1 MARRLVIYYPKDQPQ
16 VDITFGAASY
26 EDLPQVDIT
35 FGAASYEDLP
45 QVELTSKPAPLVL
58 GEKRKMF
65 RWPRDTEP
73 VVFLEASCSSKKPWN
88 PADQKDQ
95 KRRRIP
101 SKPVVFLGAASYE
114 DQPQVD
120 ITFGAASYED
130 LPQVDITF
138 GAASYEDLP
147 QASCSSKKPWNPADQ
162 KDQKRRRHSIQPW
175 SFSAL
180 PPTRISRRWTSPL
193 ALPSYEDLPQVDI
206 TFGAASYE
214 DLPQASC
221 SSKKPWNPAD
231 QKDQKRRRI
240 PSKPVVFL
248 GAASYED
255 QPQVD
260 ITFGA
265 ASYEDLPQVDITFG
279 AASYEDLP
287 QASCSSKK
295 PWNPADQKDQK
306 RRRIPSKPVVFLG
319 AASYE
324 DQPQVDITF
333 GAASYEDLPQVDIT
347 FGGCLLRGSA
357 AGGINFKPAP
367 LVLGEKRKMFRWPRD
382 TEPVVFLEAS
392 CSSKKPWNL
401 G

>member
-1 MARRLVIYYPKDQPQ
+1 MFRWPRDTEPVVFLEASCSSKKPWNPADQKDQKRRRIPSKPVVFLGAASYEDQPQVDITFGAASYEDLPQVDITFGAASYEDLPQVELTSKPAPLVLGEKRKMFRWPRDTEPVVFLEASCSSKKLWNPADQKDQKRRRIPSKPVVFLGAASYEDQPQ

-130 LPQVDITF
+130 
-138 GAASYEDLP
+138 
-147 QASCSSKKPWNPADQ
+147 
-162 KDQKRRRHSIQPW
+162 
-175 SFSAL
+175 
-180 PPTRISRRWTSPL
+180 
-193 ALPSYEDLPQVDI
+193 
-206 TFGAASYE
+206 
-214 DLPQASC
+214 
-221 SSKKPWNPAD
+221 
-231 QKDQKRRRI
+231 
-240 PSKPVVFL
+240 
-248 GAASYED
+248 

-265 ASYEDLPQVDITFG
+265 ASYEDLPQVELT
-279 AASYEDLP
+279 S
-287 QASCSSKK
+287 
-295 PWNPADQKDQK
+295 
-306 RRRIPSKPVVFLG
+306 
-319 AASYE
+319 
-324 DQPQVDITF
+324 
-333 GAASYEDLPQVDIT
+333 
-347 FGGCLLRGSA
+347 
-357 AGGINFKPAP
+357 KPAP

-382 TEPVVFLEAS
+382 TEPVVSWRLPAPQRSHGTWVE
-392 CSSKKPWNL
+392 KEPLLNNK
-401 G
+401 

>member
-1 MARRLVIYYPKDQPQ
+1 MIPKQKK
-16 VDITFGAASY
+16 S
-26 EDLPQVDIT
+26 
-35 FGAASYEDLP
+35 
-45 QVELTSKPAPLVL
+45 VELTSKPAPLVL

-65 RWPRDTEP
+65 RWPRDTEPVVFLEASCSSKKPWNPADQKDQKRRRIPSKPVVFLGAASYEDQPPGGHHLWRCLLRGSAAGGHHLWRCLLRGSAAGGINFQASSSCARREEEDVPVARDTEP

-162 KDQKRRRHSIQPW
+162 KDQKEATHSIQ
-175 SFSAL
+175 ARGL
-180 PPTRISRRWTSPL
+180 SR
-193 ALPSYEDLPQVDI
+193 
-206 TFGAASYE
+206 
-214 DLPQASC
+214 
-221 SSKKPWNPAD
+221 
-231 QKDQKRRRI
+231 
-240 PSKPVVFL
+240 
-248 GAASYED
+248 AASYED

-287 QASCSSKK
+287 Q
-295 PWNPADQKDQK
+295 
-306 RRRIPSKPVVFLG
+306 
-319 AASYE
+319 

-347 FGGCLLRGSA
+347 FGA
-357 AGGINFKPAP
+357 ASYEDLPQVELTSKPAP